1 MKKYIST
8 LFAFGT
14 LLFLGASCE
23 NDAELTYLKE
33 VNFPAD
39 IKIAP
44 SSKIVL
50 LEDKA
55 DDNAITIS
63 WEAVTFPIE
72 APVTYAVQFDVPAD
86 ITGSSAWLKAT
97 RFEVGQDVL
106 SKSFSVRDLNKIA
119 TDLGLQPNSAGKL
132 IVRVEAAMDRKV
144 FSNNVELTVTPFEKS
159 IVFGEIYMP
168 GAYQGEWDVN
178 SASVLTAIEKG
189 VYQGYVTVLPGYGPV
204 FKVNTARNW
213 AEFYGAGTG
222 EGTIQK
228 MSDADL
234 KLPGTGSYQVKVNL
248 NTLKWSATAYA
259 WGIVGTAQS
268 GGWDKSTPMNY
279 DHQTKTWKITADLVP
294 GALKFRLNDNWSV
307 NYGPKDATT
316 NTINRDDQG
325 AYTITEAGTY
335 EVTFTIVETDPAT
348 AGYPATATCT
358 IIKK

>member
-8 LFAFGT
+8 LFAFGA

-23 NDAELTYLKE
+23 SDAELTYLKE
-33 VNFPAD
+33 VNFPAE

-44 SSKIVL
+44 SSTIVL
-50 LEDKA
+50 LEDNA
-55 DDNAITIS
+55 DNNAITIS

-86 ITGSSAWLKAT
+86 ITGSNAWLKAT

-106 SKSFSVRDLNKIA
+106 TKSFSVRDLNKIA
-119 TDLGLQPNSAGKL
+119 TDLGIQPNLVGKL
-132 IVRVEAAMDRKV
+132 IVRVEAQMDRKV
-144 FSNNVELTVTPFEKS
+144 FSNNVELTVTPYEKA

-168 GAYQGEWDVN
+168 GSYQGEWDVN
-178 SASVLTAIEKG
+178 KASVLTAIEKG
-189 VYQGYVTVLPGYGPV
+189 VYQGYATVLPGYGTG

-213 AEFYGAGTG
+213 AEFYGADGG
-222 EGTIQK
+222 DNIKK
-228 MSDADL
+228 MSDTDL
-234 KLPGTGSYQVKVNL
+234 QMPGVGSYQIKVNL

-259 WGIVGTAQS
+259 WGIVGTAQT
-268 GGWDKSTPMNY
+268 GGWDNSTPMNY
-279 DHQTKTWKITADLVP
+279 DHQTMTWKVTADLVP
-294 GALKFRLNDNWSV
+294 GALKFRLNNDWAV

-335 EVTFTIVETDPAT
+335 EVTFKIVETDPAT

-358 IIKK
+358 ITKK